1 MNLRS
6 ALRIQPGESIA
17 FSGSGG
23 KTTTLFTL
31 ARQLDDPVVATTTTH
46 FSKQQ
51 LAFADHVISTTDF
64 GNIPQFVKLIK
75 PKQFGPKILILYFFP
90 ICRIL
95 FSK

>member
-51 LAFADHVISTTDF
+51 VAFADHVIYATDF
-64 GNIPQFVKLIK
+64 GNMTEFAKLIN
-75 PKQFGPKILILYFFP
+75 PGLI
-90 ICRIL
+90 C
-95 FSK
+95 